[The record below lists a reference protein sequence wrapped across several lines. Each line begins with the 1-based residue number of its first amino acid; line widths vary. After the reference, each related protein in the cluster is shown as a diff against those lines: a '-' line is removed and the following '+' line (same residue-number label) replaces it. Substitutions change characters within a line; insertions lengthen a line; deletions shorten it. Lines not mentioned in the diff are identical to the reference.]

1 MNEQETV
8 DRPDIEPIEG
18 PGTELTR
25 VLHEGDPAQQLAI
38 LEAKAELAPKMS
50 AAIQTILMSRTY
62 PQDWTSFGEGDK
74 ERVCL
79 SSAGAERVALLFDIR
94 FYDTTYKKEEFTDVY
109 GRGYRYVYEG
119 NAAMGSR
126 VVFAQGIYSTRDKLL
141 GVVDKKFKAVEDI
154 DERSIQMAAY
164 HIYMGNG
171 VKGLLGLRGIP
182 REEFDK
188 IMDGQ
193 NRDPAK
199 AANVTHASGSKGG
212 TSQDDRKNQVELA
225 KLCLQIASQGFTVT
239 RTGTKGVLEIM
250 QEPEIDLPELE
261 RANSICKQISG
272 FEGRNRETGEKKWI
286 SGKDAEKL
294 SGAWLNNSLRKAQEL
309 MKKSDQF
316 KEMFGHE

>member
-1 MNEQETV
+1 MNDQETV
-8 DRPDIEPIEG
+8 DRPDVEPIEG

-94 FYDTTYKKEEFTDVY
+94 FSDTTYKKEQFTDVY

-119 NAAMGSR
+119 NAAMGNR

-141 GVVDKKFKAVEDI
+141 GFANDEFKAVENI

-171 VKGLLGLRGIP
+171 VKGLLGLRAIP
-182 REEFDK
+182 RPEFDK
-188 IMDGQ
+188 IMSGQ
-193 NRDPAK
+193 DKDPAK
-199 AANVTHASGSKGG
+199 ATKVTHASGTKGG
-212 TSQDDRKNQVELA
+212 TSQDDRKNQTELA
-225 KLCLQIASQGFTVT
+225 KLCIQIASQGFMVG
-239 RTGTKGVLEIM
+239 RTGNGVLEIM
-250 QEPEIDLPELE
+250 QEPEIELPELE
-261 RANSICKQISG
+261 RAKSICVQISG
-272 FEGRNRETGEKKWI
+272 FEGKDQNSGEKKWVDGKGAKEL
-286 SGKDAEKL
+286 SGK
-294 SGAWLNNSLRKAQEL
+294 WLNNSLRKAQEL
-309 MKKSDQF
+309 MKNSDQF
-316 KEMFGHE
+316 KEMFGHD